1 MNRAEETVE
10 KPKST
15 NKNNVSRRQLFKL
28 IFLGA
33 AATAN
38 ELIIKPKLRPLIRQS
53 NGLVSPDD
61 VGQEFEKTDADVV
74 ETIKNSLIYLKETYD
89 LDIFNGED
97 KILSFLTANFVGDGI
112 EISMPDLRDSLFL
125 IVQEAAKYPQDFF
138 VKNNIKGVRL
148 SNNMKWIDEPI
159 DGLAASLT
167 DITLEFNRDD
177 LHYFKSTFHHEIF
190 HLLTYRFKS
199 IDDYFEYRK
208 NFNTGAKANPER
220 KQGTFEDMPELAE
233 RIMIYESH
241 KRFLERI
248 DQEND
253 PIIKEAL
260 INEYEIVKQVYFDMS
275 DGLINEQFWQ
285 DLIDNKFRQDYFV
298 L

>member
-10 KPKST
+10 KSKSK
-15 NKNNVSRRQLFKL
+15 NKNNVSRRHLFQL

-33 AATAN
+33 AAATN
-38 ELIIKPKLRPLIRQS
+38 ELFIKPKLRPLIRES
-53 NGLVSPDD
+53 NGLVTPESLESNENID
-61 VGQEFEKTDADVV
+61 ETII
-74 ETIKNSLIYLKETYD
+74 ETIKNSLIYLKNTYD
-89 LDIFNGED
+89 LEIFNGKD
-97 KILSFLTANFVGDGI
+97 KILSFLTAGFVGDGI
-112 EISMPDLRDSLFL
+112 DISMPDLRDSLFL
-125 IVQEAAKYPQDFF
+125 ISQEAAKYPQDFF

-148 SNNMKWIDEPI
+148 SNNMKWFDEPI
-159 DGLAASLT
+159 YGLAASLT

-177 LHYFKSTFHHEIF
+177 LHSFKCTFHHEIF

-208 NFNTGAKANPER
+208 NFNSGAKASPER

-233 RIMIYESH
+233 QIMIYESH

-253 PIIKEAL
+253 PKIKEAL
-260 INEYEIVKQVYFDMS
+260 KNEYEIVKQVYFDMS
-275 DGLINEQFWQ
+275 GGLMNDQFWQ
-285 DLIDNKFRQDYFV
+285 DLVDNKFTPDYFV